1 MFESVI
7 DTFNANLETTS
18 LSMEDLIPAIVEASG
33 FAVDTFL
40 QEKKIIT
47 CASGNSHI
55 ISNHFTTMMLN
66 RFEHERPSLP
76 AISLCNDSGSIAA
89 IAKDVGLSE
98 IYSRPIRALGQ
109 PGDLLFIATD
119 TDKNKSLIQAIQAAH
134 DRDMRVM
141 AITSGEGGDI
151 RSLLLHEDLELR
163 IPTLNKARSL
173 EIQLL
178 VTHCIVDLIDQH
190 LFGGA

>member
-7 DTFNANLETTS
+7 DTFNANLEATS

-55 ISNHFTTMMLN
+55 IANHFTTMMLN

-119 TDKNKSLIQAIQAAH
+119 ADKNKSLIQAIQAAH
-134 DRDMRVM
+134 DREMRVM

-151 RSLLLHEDLELR
+151 RSLLLNEDLELR

-190 LFGGA
+190 LFGG